1 MRLIMIVAI
10 VFVMLGGCAQID
22 RFVCPADIEG
32 QDRYECE
39 WNIISGMMVLSK

>member
-1 MRLIMIVAI
+1 MRYIIMIVLI
-10 VFVMLGGCAQID
+10 MMMLVGCAQID
-22 RFVCPADIEG
+22 RFVCPKD